1 MDSIKTVRKNI
12 LQYLKFL
19 EKPREEF
26 SGHPTCPY
34 VSKEMKDNSMLIDTF
49 YPQEEDFIEK
59 IKEFNEL
66 CVSIISHTKHKD
78 KCSNTP
84 KVIH

>member
-12 LQYLKFL
+12 LEYLKFL

-49 YPQEEDFIEK
+49 YPQEEDRTYILEK
-59 IKEFNEL
+59 RR
-66 CVSIISHTKHKD
+66 T
-78 KCSNTP
+78 
-84 KVIH
+84 